1 MIYSSFW
8 IYFCIKNQFP
18 ELFLY
23 FYYTLDHTT
32 NSVEYRGPCVSVL
45 KTQNNIRMDDRFILV
60 KHRVSLANC

>member
-23 FYYTLDHTT
+23 FYYTLDRTT
-32 NSVEYRGPCVSVL
+32 NSVEYRGLNHYFP
-45 KTQNNIRMDDRFILV
+45 KTQTNSRWT
-60 KHRVSLANC
+60 AG